1 MIIYQGS
8 SILEKFYNLTLNLKV
23 LENYPVVEKNSHLLL
38 MIFEFGNCIKWCI

>member
-23 LENYPVVEKNSHLLL
+23 LEN
-38 MIFEFGNCIKWCI
+38 